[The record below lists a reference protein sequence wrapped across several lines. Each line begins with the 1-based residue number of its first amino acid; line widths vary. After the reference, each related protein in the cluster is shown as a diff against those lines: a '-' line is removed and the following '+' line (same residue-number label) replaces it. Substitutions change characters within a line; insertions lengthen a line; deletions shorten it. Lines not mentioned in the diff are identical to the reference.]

1 MPTPDVDVA
10 AILDVLE
17 NNDVDY
23 VVIGGFAAELHDV
36 ALPPTQDVDITPAA
50 GPHNLQRLAAALN
63 ELEARLRVPD
73 DPAGFPLPG
82 GVTVELLSMMQVLT
96 LATVAGPLDISMTP
110 QGTGGYPDLQRGQ
123 VSIEYGERA
132 VPVAALEDVIRSKEA
147 AGREKDLKVLP
158 ALQAHLDAM
167 RRRDG

>member
-10 AILDVLE
+10 AMLDVLAR
-17 NNDVDY
+17 NDVDY

-50 GPHNLQRLAAALN
+50 IPQNLARLAKALN

-82 GVTVELLSMMQVLT
+82 GVTVELLSTMQVLT
-96 LATVAGPLDISMTP
+96 LVTLAGPLDISMTP
-110 QGTGGYPDLQRGQ
+110 QGTEGYPDLRRRQ
-123 VSIEYGERA
+123 VSIEYDERV

-147 AGREKDLKVLP
+147 AGREKDLKVIP

-167 RRRDG
+167 RRRNG